1 MKPVSKKAL
10 EKELRKRASAAQTA
24 AAKPFVLED
33 FCFDKQLAFI
43 KDPARFKTGV
53 CSRRAGKTVGCAADL
68 IDTAMQQPGDVLYMT
83 LNRRSAKRIIW
94 RQLLDIND
102 TYNLGGNPDKTE
114 LTLTL
119 PNKNVIHVSGAKDEG
134 EIEKYR
140 GMALRKA
147 YIDEAQSFRPYI
159 KELIEDVI
167 EPCLTDYYGSLIL
180 IGTPGPIPA
189 GFFFETTHAD
199 SWSHHHWTM
208 QDNPHIKLKSG
219 KEPLEIIQELATR
232 RGLSMNSPG
241 ILREYFGQWIKDVD
255 SLVYQ
260 FNPALNINRAL
271 LPTDLRY
278 VFGIDIGYRD
288 ADAIAVLG
296 YSPSARAVYL
306 VHEYVRTKQ
315 DITSLVEEI
324 KKLQKLYD
332 PVKMVMDAG
341 ALGKKIQEEIRLR
354 HSLHTEAAEK
364 VRKAEFITLLN
375 DDLRTGKLKT
385 MPGSRFEEDSY
396 LLQWDLTSETA
407 LRISSTYHSD
417 IADAVLYAWRE
428 CRHFY
433 EADIKPAKKTP
444 DEYMQELEE
453 REAQAMEDAK
463 MGNEPFTDVSTYED
477 LGISEFDDWNE

>member
-1 MKPVSKKAL
+1 
-10 EKELRKRASAAQTA
+10 
-24 AAKPFVLED
+24 
-33 FCFDKQLAFI
+33 
-43 KDPARFKTGV
+43 V

-68 IDTAMQQPGDVLYMT
+68 IDTAMNLPGDVLYMT

-94 RQLLDIND
+94 RQLLTIND
-102 TYNLGGNPDKTE
+102 EYNLGGSPDKTE
-114 LTLTL
+114 LTLSL

-189 GFFFETTHAD
+189 GYFFETTH
-199 SWSHHHWTM
+199 SNTWNHHHWTM

-219 KEPLEIIQELATR
+219 KEPLEIIEELATR
-232 RGLSMNSPG
+232 RGLTLNSPG
-241 ILREYFGQWIKDVD
+241 ILREYFGQWVKDVD

-260 FNPALNINRAL
+260 FNPDRNINKTL

-278 VFGIDIGYRD
+278 VFGVDIGYRD

-324 KKLQKLYD
+324 KKLKALYD
-332 PVKMVMDAG
+332 PVKIVMDAG

-364 VRKAEFITLLN
+364 IRKAEFITLLN

-385 MPGSRFEEDSY
+385 LVGSRFEEDSY
-396 LLQWDLTSETA
+396 LLQWDLTAETTMKV
-407 LRISSTYHSD
+407 STSYHSD

-433 EADIKPAKKTP
+433 EADVKPAKKTP
-444 DEYMQELEE
+444 NEYMLELEE
-453 REAQAMEDAK
+453 KEAQALEDARV
-463 MGNEPFTDVSTYED
+463 GNEPFTDVNTYED
-477 LGISEFDDWNE
+477 LGISEFDDWDS